1 MNKLVNEHYVKGKET
16 TDWKIHLITDNFP
29 KTSINSENPNLEEK
43 QSNKDSP
50 KPSPMKMYRWNE
62 QMQGSSLAL
71 LPDICK
77 FRYPDVI
84 IQPIGADKL
93 LNTKNKN
100 WKRSETTGILT
111 HHRWECKMVQ
121 TFWKAVCQLL
131 TKLNKGYLTIIT
143 QQLHYLVPAWGW

>member
-1 MNKLVNEHYVKGKET
+1 MNKLVNEHYLKGKET

-50 KPSPMKMYRWNE
+50 KPSPMKMYRRNE

-84 IQPIGADKL
+84 IQPIGANSWTPKIRIENEVKQQEYSL
-93 LNTKNKN
+93 
-100 WKRSETTGILT
+100 TTDGSA
-111 HHRWECKMVQ
+111 RWYRHFERQFVSFLQ
-121 TFWKAVCQLL
+121 
-131 TKLNKGYLTIIT
+131 N
-143 QQLHYLVPAWGW
+143 